1 MRLLFPAGP
10 PEASLAGNSLQTWHV
25 LLTVRPTSE
34 GNKQGSESARTC
46 LGLNL
51 PCEGPREPAVA
62 ECVEHL
68 ATRKA
73 TEQSGSRDPLEQ
85 RLVV

>member
-1 MRLLFPAGP
+1 MCLLFPAGP
-10 PEASLAGNSLQTWHV
+10 LEASLAGNSLQTWHI

-34 GNKQGSESARTC
+34 GNKKGSKSARTC

-51 PCEGPREPAVA
+51 PCEGPGEPAVA
-62 ECVEHL
+62 ECMERL

-73 TEQSGSRDPLEQ
+73 TEQSGSRDLLEQ

>member
-1 MRLLFPAGP
+1 MCWLSPAGP
-10 PEASLAGNSLQTWHV
+10 LEAWLAGNSLQTWHI
-25 LLTVRPTSE
+25 LLTVHPTSE
-34 GNKQGSESARTC
+34 GNQKGSESARTC

-51 PCEGPREPAVA
+51 SCEGLGEKAVA
-62 ECVEHL
+62 ECMEHL

-73 TEQSGSRDPLEQ
+73 TEQSGSRDPLVQ